1 MGALLR
7 SLALFV
13 AVSTLETTG
22 DVEVPCGNVTTLH
35 LQLSWAR
42 LHVPVSFGS
51 FHSSDDLRSM
61 IEDVAHKMCDK
72 HRAEHELETPRCVR
86 EITDAAFTAIAS
98 SGAEAVGEPRVLLGV
113 QWGDRV
119 IPAVVP
125 ADPCEST
132 AAAWGYAARV
142 GLPLEH
148 TQRVADDLDA
158 LRGAAYFRSPLLGAP
173 DASLPAAMLPAATE
187 VGLDLEANPDGDHD
201 DVVQDEEQHHDVPL
215 HLDWRRRCEHAP
227 APCRIIFVVAPGKRG
242 LFLRGL
248 PIPQSQ
254 GRFEPGKGSPRRR

>member
-98 SGAEAVGEPRVLLGV
+98 SGAEAVGEPRVLPRMRSSRGAP
-113 QWGDRV
+113 GTR
-119 IPAVVP
+119 
-125 ADPCEST
+125 
-132 AAAWGYAARV
+132 AAS
-142 GLPLEH
+142 GLP
-148 TQRVADDLDA
+148 TRGNQPSVRASSSR
-158 LRGAAYFRSPLLGAP
+158 LR
-173 DASLPAAMLPAATE
+173 
-187 VGLDLEANPDGDHD
+187 
-201 DVVQDEEQHHDVPL
+201 
-215 HLDWRRRCEHAP
+215 
-227 APCRIIFVVAPGKRG
+227 
-242 LFLRGL
+242 
-248 PIPQSQ
+248 
-254 GRFEPGKGSPRRR
+254 